1 MRIVLATLNARYSHA
16 SFGLRYLFA
25 SLGDLRTQAR
35 LLEFEL
41 RQPVEHVVDALLA
54 AAPDVL
60 GLGVYIWNVAPL
72 TRVVRA
78 LRATRPDLLI
88 VLGGPEVSHEVEQ
101 QEICGL
107 ADYIITGEADR
118 AFPDL
123 CRALRAGQRP
133 AGRVIAAPPVDV
145 RNLPLPYDLYTD
157 EDIAHRVI
165 YVEASRGCP
174 FTCEFCLSSLDSPV
188 RRFPLDTLLPAF
200 QRLLDRG
207 VQHFKFVD
215 RTFNLSIPYSV
226 QLLEFFLAR
235 HRPGLF
241 LHFEMIPD
249 RLPAELRALICAFPP
264 GTLQFEVGIQT
275 FNEEVAARIRR
286 RQDYTKTE
294 ENLRF
299 LLQETGSYI
308 HADLIYGLPGE
319 SVESFAA
326 GFDRLVALGPQE
338 IQVNQLKRLRG
349 TPIVRHDSEWAM
361 QWEPNP
367 PYEVIGN
374 RLIPPPAMQA
384 LRRFAKYWDLIAN
397 SGNFVETAP
406 LLWAGASPF
415 AAFATLTD
423 FLHARFGRTHGIALA
438 ALAEAVFDYLR
449 DRDHPPADLAERLWR
464 DYRRS
469 ARRDLPLFLRPWLPD
484 EPRHR
489 DPPAATAGL
498 KRQRRRATAP

>member
-25 SLGDLRTQAR
+25 NLGDLRAQAR
-35 LLEFEL
+35 MLEFEL
-41 RQPVEHVVDALLA
+41 RQPVEHVVETLLA
-54 AAPDVL
+54 AAPQIV

-78 LRATRPDLLI
+78 LRAARPDLLI
-88 VLGGPEVSHEVEQ
+88 VLGGPEVSYEVEQ
-101 QEICGL
+101 QEICAL
-107 ADYIITGEADR
+107 ADYVITGEADR

-133 AGRVIAAPPVDV
+133 ASRVIVAPPVDV
-145 RNLPLPYDLYTD
+145 RDLPLPYDLYTD

-226 QLLEFFLAR
+226 RLLEFFLAR

-286 RQDYTKTE
+286 RQDYAKTE

-319 SVESFAA
+319 SLESFAA

-349 TPIVRHDSEWAM
+349 TPIVRHDAEWAM
-361 QWEPNP
+361 QWESAP

-384 LRRFAKYWDLIAN
+384 LRRFAKYWDLLAN

-406 LLWAGASPF
+406 LLRAGASPF
-415 AAFATLTD
+415 VAFMALTD
-423 FLHARFGRTHGIALA
+423 FLYARFGRTHGIALA
-438 ALAEAVFDYLR
+438 DLAEAVFDYLR
-449 DRDHPPADLAERLWR
+449 DRGQPPADLADRLWR

-489 DPPAATAGL
+489 DAPAATTGL
-498 KRQRRRATAP
+498 KRQRRRATP